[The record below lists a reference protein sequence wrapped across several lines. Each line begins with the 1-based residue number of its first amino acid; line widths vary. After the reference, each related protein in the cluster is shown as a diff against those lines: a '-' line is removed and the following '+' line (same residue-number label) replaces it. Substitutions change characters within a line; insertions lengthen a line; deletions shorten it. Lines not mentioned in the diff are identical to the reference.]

1 MKFIRESTE
10 TALQYEHDSIFLK
23 SHSHLSQQFTIL
35 ISQTA
40 YFSWDANLALVGFE
54 AISVVVILV
63 VIFLWGPQK
72 LPEMARS
79 IGLAKREFEK
89 ASKELTSPSTYTAP
103 IPTSSSSTQ
112 PPTDPLIVAAKSLGI
127 ITEGKTKEEIAKE
140 IAARS
145 T

>member
-1 MKFIRESTE
+1 M
-10 TALQYEHDSIFLK
+10 
-23 SHSHLSQQFTIL
+23 
-35 ISQTA
+35 
-40 YFSWDANLALVGFE
+40 ALVGFE

-89 ASKELTSPSTYTAP
+89 ASKELTSPSTYIPPSTSPPPASAP
-103 IPTSSSSTQ
+103 SAATL
-112 PPTDPLIVAAKSLGI
+112 DPLIVAAKSLGI
-127 ITEGKTKEEIAKE
+127 TTEGKTREAIAKE
-140 IAARS
+140 IATRS